1 MIKFLNKEANKSLD
15 RFYKH
20 LITHNRGYRLFT
32 FLIIVTQWLNFSY
45 SSLFSFDFIIEL
57 FFGIFPIYFI
67 VLLLIDKK
75 FNRFITAINV
85 KASRVEAIKKQK
97 EKEELAENIKLVL
110 TIPLFLGTKI
120 IKFLTKLPMMNN
132 FFGDRLFHYKNRHLL
147 KFMRVLQ
154 GPLSKEKFKVTNIDL
169 DHYHATFD
177 IKFIKS
183 QPKCSIKKSIENS
196 IRKYFDQTPP
206 GVVIKLKSTTAQV
219 LIPKELLTD
228 SQEDSTS

>member
-1 MIKFLNKEANKSLD
+1 
-15 RFYKH
+15 
-20 LITHNRGYRLFT
+20 
-32 FLIIVTQWLNFSY
+32 
-45 SSLFSFDFIIEL
+45 
-57 FFGIFPIYFI
+57 
-67 VLLLIDKK
+67 
-75 FNRFITAINV
+75 
-85 KASRVEAIKKQK
+85 
-97 EKEELAENIKLVL
+97 
-110 TIPLFLGTKI
+110 
-120 IKFLTKLPMMNN
+120 
-132 FFGDRLFHYKNRHLL
+132 DRLFHYKNRHLL